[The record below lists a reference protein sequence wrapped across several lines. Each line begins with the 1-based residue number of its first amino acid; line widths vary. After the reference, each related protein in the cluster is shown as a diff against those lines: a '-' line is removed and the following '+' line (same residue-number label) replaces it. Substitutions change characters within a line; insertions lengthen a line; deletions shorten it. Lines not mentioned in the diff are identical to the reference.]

1 MISKSKL
8 NTTVSKQ
15 VARFLKDGYQERF
28 RAALG
33 GSFFVNMRH
42 HNGNV
47 VIIKGYAR
55 ARQVVVTL
63 NRETIDTIPVD

>member
-1 MISKSKL
+1 MRSRSKL

-33 GSFFVNMRH
+33 GSLFVNMRH
-42 HNGNV
+42 RNGNIV
-47 VIIKGYAR
+47 VIKGYAR

-63 NRETIDTIPVD
+63 NRDVVDTIPVD